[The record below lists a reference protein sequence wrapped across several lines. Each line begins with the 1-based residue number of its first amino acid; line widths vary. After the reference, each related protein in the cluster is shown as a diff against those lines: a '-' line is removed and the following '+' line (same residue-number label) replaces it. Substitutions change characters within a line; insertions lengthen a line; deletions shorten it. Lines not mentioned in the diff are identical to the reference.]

1 MSKIDLK
8 LNFDEIIERIEQEK
22 QIFKPSEWAEKLGVS
37 RNIVTNIHGTTRQK
51 PSLEYIIAV
60 SRAVNKPAEYFLWG
74 KKERN
79 GKKELELSET
89 HYDEISDII
98 NILKT
103 MDNDDIRQFG
113 KMIGEW
119 QKLKKELRE
128 MKEKLTEMEKIL
140 NK

>member
-1 MSKIDLK
+1 MLEYMGLRLKEIRK
-8 LNFDEIIERIEQEK
+8 LNKATQVEFAQLLETSQ
-22 QIFKPSEWAEKLGVS
+22 
-37 RNIVTNIHGTTRQK
+37 RNISSYENGNLEIPDRVKIKLFNLGINLNWLLTGEGEMFSK
-51 PSLEYIIAV
+51 PGNS
-60 SRAVNKPAEYFLWG
+60 
-74 KKERN
+74 
-79 GKKELELSET
+79 ELSET

-103 MDNDDIRQFG
+103 MNNDDIRQFG
-113 KMIGEW
+113 KMVGEW